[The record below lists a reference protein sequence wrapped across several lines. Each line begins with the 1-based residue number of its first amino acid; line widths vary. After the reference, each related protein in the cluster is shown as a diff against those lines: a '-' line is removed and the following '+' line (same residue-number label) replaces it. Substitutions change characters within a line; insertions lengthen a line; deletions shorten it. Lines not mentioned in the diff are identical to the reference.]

1 MVGREEYADY
11 CRRYDIAWKY
21 LQSCSFEPESVIDSL
36 SELRG
41 YSKESP
47 MWSTLKRY
55 GFVYVDV
62 DTFNFE
68 KLKSI
73 DKGDLGITRK
83 DGDFL
88 LYNRFIFPVRDMLGN
103 VIALIGW
110 QQGSERK
117 YVTTPSRL
125 FSKGCMFFGM
135 EQLSKTG
142 LGKPYILVE
151 GIFDS
156 LSVRSLGL
164 NCIAMMGISSTR
176 YKQVMY
182 SLFGKLLAV
191 PDCDKEGRRVVLN
204 NEWKLPESGKYI
216 KLVSSSIKDIDDL
229 IKLCDP
235 ADVTALF
242 KEAYAEKDRV
252 IEVKI

>member
-1 MVGREEYADY
+1 MIGREEYADY
-11 CRRYDIAWKY
+11 CRRYNVVWKY
-21 LQSCSFEPESVIDSL
+21 LQSCSYEPTSVIDSL
-36 SELRG
+36 TELRG
-41 YSKESP
+41 YSKDSAIWGTLES
-47 MWSTLKRY
+47 Y

-62 DTFNFE
+62 DTFSFK
-68 KLKSI
+68 KLKSV

-88 LYNRFIFPVRDMLGN
+88 LYDRFIFPVRDMLGN
-103 VIALIGW
+103 IIALIGW
-110 QQGSERK
+110 KQGSERK

-164 NCIAMMGISSTR
+164 NCVAMMGISSTR
-176 YKQVMY
+176 YKQAMY
-182 SLFGKLLAV
+182 SLFGKLLAI
-191 PDCDKEGRRVVLN
+191 PDCDKEGRGVVLN
-204 NEWKLPESGKYI
+204 DEWCLPGSGKYL
-216 KLVSSSIKDIDDL
+216 KLVSSTIKDIDDL
-229 IKLCDP
+229 IKVCDP
-235 ADVTALF
+235 TDVKTLF
-242 KEAYAEKDRV
+242 KEAYAEQDRV
-252 IEVKI
+252 VEVRI